1 MKRLIPFVLILFM
14 FSCRN
19 EKDFNKITE
28 GIIEYDIHYKCDS
41 SSMVPIQFLPKTMVL
56 QFNHDHASYKIEDI
70 MGIFCI
76 TNITNLTR
84 RTHTSTI
91 KIFDKKYKYEGQR
104 GEVPVFFKPESIYA
118 VQMMNDTVTLAG
130 VECSR
135 SLITDIKERRK
146 FEVDYSDE
154 FVVKHPNI
162 NTPYSDIDGILMKFE
177 IDLGKMR
184 LELTAKKIT
193 PTSVNN
199 SAFDVSDEFKNIN
212 EEKMRDIIA
221 TMLQ

>member
-1 MKRLIPFVLILFM
+1 MKRLIPFALILFI

-28 GIIEYDIHYKCDS
+28 GIIEYDIHYSCDS
-41 SSMVPIQFLPKTMVL
+41 SSMVPVQFLPRTMVL
-56 QFNHDHASYKIEDI
+56 QFNQNHASYKIEDI

-76 TNITNLTR
+76 TNITNLSR
-84 RTHTSTI
+84 RTHISTI
-91 KIFDKKYKYEGQR
+91 KIFDKKYKYEGSR
-104 GEVPVFFKPESIYA
+104 GEVPVFFKPESLYA
-118 VQMMNDTVTLAG
+118 VEMINDTITLAG
-130 VECSR
+130 VECTR
-135 SLITDIKERRK
+135 SMVTDIKERRK

-154 FVVKHPNI
+154 FVIKHPNI
-162 NTPYSDIDGILMKFE
+162 NTPYADIDGILMKFE

-199 SAFDVSDEFKNIN
+199 ASFDVSDEYKDIN